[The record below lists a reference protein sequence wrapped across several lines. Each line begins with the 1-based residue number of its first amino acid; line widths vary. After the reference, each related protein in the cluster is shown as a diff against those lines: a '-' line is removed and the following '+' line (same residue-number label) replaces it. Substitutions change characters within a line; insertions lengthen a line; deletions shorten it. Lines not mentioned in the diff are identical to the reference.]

1 MKERNTIFAKVK
13 QWSIMQAKVLFCIFV
28 VISMISG
35 KTADN
40 AFLLKGY
47 VKDDAGHGIAGVVVN
62 NGVNFTTTDK
72 HGAWTLLTDTMV
84 SKFVSISTPK
94 EFQLPQTDGLA
105 NHFYKPVAEAVA
117 HKSDNVFVLTRR
129 ETMSDAFHYI
139 AISDPQILNAHDLKR
154 WRNETVADIM
164 RTAASLRKTG
174 EVVGMTLGDLVFDNM
189 PMYEQYAASLR
200 NKRMTIFQCIGNHD
214 FNKAYADLHR
224 QAPGAEEWAEKMYCK
239 YFGPV
244 NYSFNIGKTHI
255 VTMKNINYEGR
266 CKYEEEITDA
276 DMEWLRHDLSYVPK
290 DVVVILNM
298 HAPAWNS
305 MEKIDNIL
313 NADRLAEVLSTHET
327 HVFCGH
333 THFFENVEVTP
344 RLYQH
349 NIAAACGAW
358 WTSTLN
364 RDGAPN
370 GYMVVDVQG
379 RDLKWHYKGANHK
392 ADYTMRVYK
401 PGEFATQQAYVV
413 ANVWDWDPHCRVVW
427 YEDGKYKGQMQQ
439 FTDNDADFLLTHPL
453 KHQLCKTQHL
463 FRAKPTSKAY
473 RTIKVVMLNRFGDTS
488 SYTIVNRNNRPFL
501 LDNNKTAATKR
512 KK

>member
-1 MKERNTIFAKVK
+1 MKKNDSALTRLWRRVTT
-13 QWSIMQAKVLFCIFV
+13 QAKLLLAVATTASLLSF
-28 VISMISG
+28 
-35 KTADN
+35 KTADGT
-40 AFLLKGY
+40 FTLKGF
-47 VKDDAGHGIAGVVVN
+47 VKDETGNGIAGVVVN
-62 NGVNFTTTDK
+62 NGVNFTVTDK
-72 HGAWTLLTDTMV
+72 RGAWTLLTDTTA

-94 EFQLPQTDGLA
+94 EYHLPESDGLA
-105 NHFYKPVAEAVA
+105 AGFYIPVSEAAA
-117 HKSDNVFVLTRR
+117 HRDNNVFVLNRR
-129 ETMSDAFHYI
+129 ETVSDMFHYI
-139 AISDPQILNAHDLKR
+139 AISDPQILNAHDMKR

-189 PMYEQYAASLR
+189 SLYPQYAASLR
-200 NKRMTIFQCIGNHD
+200 NKRMTVFQCIGNHD
-214 FNKAYADLHR
+214 FNKTYADLHR
-224 QAPGAEEWAEKMYCK
+224 QPQGASEYAEKMYGE

-266 CKYEEEITDA
+266 CKYEEEITDT
-276 DMEWLRHDLSYVPK
+276 DMEWLRRDLSYVPK

-298 HAPAWNS
+298 HAPAWNN

-313 NADRLAEVLSTHET
+313 NADRLAEVLSTHDT

-358 WTSTLN
+358 WTSDLN

-370 GYMVVDVQG
+370 GYMVVDVYG

-401 PGEFATQQAYVV
+401 PGEFASQPGYVV
-413 ANVWDWDPHCRVVW
+413 ANVWDCDRHSRVVW

-439 FTDNDADFLLTHPL
+439 FTDNDADFLLTRPL

-463 FRAKPTSKAY
+463 FRAKPSSKTY
-473 RTIKVVMLNRFGDTS
+473 RTIKVVTLNRFGETS

-501 LDNNKTAATKR
+501 LDTPKRGSAAR
-512 KK
+512 K